1 MNEQPTTPTPTTPAT
16 PAATPTPTAPATP
29 VFTPELNP
37 AQAETMAAWI
47 REDVAAGKLTPEQAE
62 KAFNEL
68 STPVENRTDG
78 RSPVA
83 KELDEAGFAPA
94 AKPEDYVIHW
104 GQEMTPELKQFDTAA
119 RSAWLHGAGFP
130 RELGN
135 SLVHQISKVIQRN
148 AGKTPAQ
155 LDAEADANII
165 RLQGVHGDTLPE
177 KFAAA
182 NKMIHELEAKQP
194 GLKRL
199 LTSHGVGD
207 DPITVNLL
215 LAQAERYWARKR
227 G

>member
-1 MNEQPTTPTPTTPAT
+1 MEPTTTTPTTPTTPA
-16 PAATPTPTAPATP
+16 TPTAPATP
-29 VFTPELNP
+29 VFTPELNT

-47 REDVAAGKLTPEQAE
+47 REDVAAGRLTSEQAE

-83 KELDEAGFAPA
+83 KELDEAGLAPA

-104 GQEMTPELKQFDTAA
+104 GQEQTPELKQSDTAS
-119 RSAWLHGAGFP
+119 RTWLHGAGFP

-135 SLVHQISKVIQRN
+135 SLANRISKVIQRN
-148 AGKTPAQ
+148 AGKTPDQ
-155 LDAEADANII
+155 LAAEADVNII
-165 RLQGVHGDTLPE
+165 RLQGVHGGTLPE